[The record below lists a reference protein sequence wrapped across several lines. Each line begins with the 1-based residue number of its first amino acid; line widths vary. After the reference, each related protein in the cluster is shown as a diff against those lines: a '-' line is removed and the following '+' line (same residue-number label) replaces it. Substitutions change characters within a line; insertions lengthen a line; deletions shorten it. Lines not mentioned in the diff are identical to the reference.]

1 MKPKAQT
8 LSQKFGFMDPDL
20 ATPQHD
26 AIMMWLDEYV
36 TNEVAAMTYGT
47 LPDYKWELTGASEW
61 ARENFPRLI
70 RENKVAIA
78 STTPCFA
85 LTEKVWEWPV
95 LDKGFTIGFVDMCVS
110 YAPCEIDWRPIGKA
124 FDAFARESGG
134 GSAAGFP
141 FPYTIEQS
149 QVLNYKQQRRFYEV
163 KPSIPSLGEVIRQVR
178 MYQTYT
184 NRERYGEWWIVSPD
198 TRFKEQLESQ
208 GIKFLA
214 VPSSI

>member
-1 MKPKAQT
+1 
-8 LSQKFGFMDPDL
+8 
-20 ATPQHD
+20 
-26 AIMMWLDEYV
+26 
-36 TNEVAAMTYGT
+36 
-47 LPDYKWELTGASEW
+47 
-61 ARENFPRLI
+61 
-70 RENKVAIA
+70 
-78 STTPCFA
+78 
-85 LTEKVWEWPV
+85 
-95 LDKGFTIGFVDMCVS
+95 MCVS

-124 FDAFARESGG
+124 FDAFAREHGG